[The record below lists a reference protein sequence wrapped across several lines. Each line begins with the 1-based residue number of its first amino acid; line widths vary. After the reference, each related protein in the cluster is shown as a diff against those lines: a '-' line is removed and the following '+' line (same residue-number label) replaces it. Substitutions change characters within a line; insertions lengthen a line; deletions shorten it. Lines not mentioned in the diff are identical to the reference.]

1 MNGDAWTSH
10 HQTVNSNIVATFQ
23 PASLTQLFS
32 IIYLRVISTQ
42 FFLLLFFLLST
53 RSSTRDPFV
62 FPRFFFPSF
71 FFFFCP
77 PIIDTG
83 SNSEG
88 PRGEGEP
95 FRSTIEATR
104 PGASNGKKKKK
115 KTKGTVGTRGR
126 GDISNA
132 TTATQQR
139 KKGGEKRD
147 DRTFTYAKSKRPI
160 TEAAPGRSSASLV
173 ARRYTAY
180 FGIRLTVITNRRKN
194 GRGEPRFFQ
203 SKTFLPDTIR

>member
-88 PRGEGEP
+88 PRGEDEP

-115 KTKGTVGTRGR
+115 RKERLERGGEGIFR
-126 GDISNA
+126 MQ
-132 TTATQQR
+132 QQR
-139 KKGGEKRD
+139 RNKEKKGEKKETIELLPTRNRS
-147 DRTFTYAKSKRPI
+147 DRSPKPRLVDLQL
-160 TEAAPGRSSASLV
+160 RSLQDV
-173 ARRYTAY
+173 T
-180 FGIRLTVITNRRKN
+180 RLTLV
-194 GRGEPRFFQ
+194 F
-203 SKTFLPDTIR
+203 D

>member
-42 FFLLLFFLLST
+42 FFLLLFFLLTT

-115 KTKGTVGTRGR
+115 NERNGWNAGERGYFECNNSDATKKKRGR
-126 GDISNA
+126 KKRRSNFYLREIEAIDHRNRAWSIFSFARCKTLHGLLWYSTDGDN
-132 TTATQQR
+132 
-139 KKGGEKRD
+139 E
-147 DRTFTYAKSKRPI
+147 
-160 TEAAPGRSSASLV
+160 
-173 ARRYTAY
+173 
-180 FGIRLTVITNRRKN
+180 
-194 GRGEPRFFQ
+194 
-203 SKTFLPDTIR
+203 